1 MAKRKACKQCKI
13 FVDKGDECPECHTS
27 DLTTNWKGRMIII
40 DAENSE
46 IAKKVGVKKAGE
58 YAIKT
63 R

>member
-1 MAKRKACKQCKI
+1 MTVERKV

-40 DAENSE
+40 DSENSE